1 VSKQAQAPQG
11 GTAAA
16 QAVSFRKKSFLQK
29 CVHVG
34 KAALCIL
41 SFGFA
46 FPHIFSGGE

>member
-1 VSKQAQAPQG
+1 MSTKAQAPQG

-16 QAVSFRKKSFLQK
+16 QIVPFKQKSFLQK
-29 CVHVG
+29 CVFVG

-46 FPHIFSGGE
+46 FPHVFSE